1 MIHLIPRF
9 WILKVEILEKEGGIM
24 EQSLRLESVT
34 KRYGS
39 VTAVDNLTLTVPSGI
54 VFGLLGPNGAGKT
67 TTLEIIEGLRRPD
80 AGKVWWGDI
89 DVVQYPNQA
98 RSRFGVQLQTS
109 AFFELLTVKETL
121 QLFQSF
127 YRHPLLVPDLIRRLD
142 LEEKQNARVDGLS
155 GGQRQRLAL
164 AVALVNDPEVVFL
177 DEPSAGLDPQAR
189 RNLWE
194 VILGLK
200 AEGRTVV
207 LTTHYME
214 EAEFLAD
221 RLAIID
227 HGHVLAEGTPREL
240 IQKHMPS
247 AIVEVSRSVGVQSA
261 EELPAVRRLE
271 EHDEV
276 TRLTTDRLEDTL
288 VGLVNWAQREGRA
301 ITGLTTRIATL
312 EDVFLELTGR
322 SLRE

>member
-1 MIHLIPRF
+1 MQDQ
-9 WILKVEILEKEGGIM
+9 V
-24 EQSLRLESVT
+24 LRLENVT

-39 VTAVDNLTLTVPSGI
+39 LTAVDHLTLTVPSGI

-67 TTLEIIEGLRRPD
+67 TTLEIVEGLRRPD
-80 AGKVWWGDI
+80 EGHVWLGEV
-89 DVVQYPNQA
+89 DVARHPDQA
-98 RSRFGVQLQTS
+98 RPRFGVQLQTS
-109 AFFELLTVKETL
+109 SFFELLTVKETL
-121 QLFQSF
+121 ELFHSF
-127 YRHPLLVPDLIRRLD
+127 YRRRLSVPDLISRLD
-142 LEEKQNARVDGLS
+142 LEEKQNARVGGLS
-155 GGQRQRLAL
+155 GGQQQRLAL

-221 RLAIID
+221 RLAIVD
-227 HGHVLAEGTPREL
+227 HGHVLDEGTPREL
-240 IQKHMPS
+240 IQRHMP
-247 AIVEVSRSVGVQSA
+247 AAMVEVSRSVGVSQGLG
-261 EELPAVRRLE
+261 LPAVQHVE
-271 EHDEV
+271 EGPEV
-276 TRLTTDRLEDTL
+276 TTLVTDRLEDTL
-288 VGLVNWAQREGRA
+288 VGLVNWAQFEGRE
-301 ITGLTTRIATL
+301 ITGLTTRKGTL
-312 EDVFLELTGR
+312 EDVFLKLTGR

>member
-1 MIHLIPRF
+1 MQ
-9 WILKVEILEKEGGIM
+9 KT
-24 EQSLRLESVT
+24 LRLENVT
-34 KRYGS
+34 KRYGAM
-39 VTAVDNLTLTVPSGI
+39 TAVDHLTLTVPSGI

-67 TTLEIIEGLRRPD
+67 TTLEMVEGLRRPD
-80 AGKVWWGDI
+80 DGRVWWGEL
-89 DVVQYPNQA
+89 DVVRHPDEA
-98 RSRFGVQLQTS
+98 RSQFGVQLQSS

-121 QLFQSF
+121 ELFHSF
-127 YRHPLLVPDLIRRLD
+127 YRRRLAVSDLISRLG
-142 LEEKQNARVDGLS
+142 LEEKQNARVGGLS

-164 AVALVNDPEVVFL
+164 AAALINDPEVVFL

-189 RNLWE
+189 RNLWD

-214 EAEFLAD
+214 EAEVLAD

-227 HGHVLAEGTPREL
+227 HGRVLDEGTPREL
-240 IQKHMPS
+240 IQRHMPAS
-247 AIVEVSRSVGVQSA
+247 VVEVSRSVGINSTVD
-261 EELPAVRRLE
+261 LPAVRRME
-271 EHDEV
+271 ERDEV
-276 TRLTTDRLEDTL
+276 TTLVSDRLEDTL

-301 ITGLTTRIATL
+301 ITGLTTRNATL

>member
-1 MIHLIPRF
+1 
-9 WILKVEILEKEGGIM
+9 M
-24 EQSLRLESVT
+24 EQALTIENVT
-34 KRYGS
+34 KRYGAL
-39 VTAVDNLTLTVPSGI
+39 TAVDHLTLTIPAGI

-67 TTLEIIEGLRRPD
+67 TTLEMIEGLRRPD
-80 AGKVWWGDI
+80 EGRVLWGDL
-89 DVVQYPNQA
+89 DVIRHPDEA
-98 RSRFGVQLQTS
+98 RARFGVQLQTS

-121 QLFQSF
+121 ELFHSF
-127 YRHPLLVPDLIRRLD
+127 YRRRLPVPELIARLD

-164 AVALVNDPEVVFL
+164 AAALVNDPEVVFL

-207 LTTHYME
+207 LTTHYMD

-221 RLAIID
+221 RLAIVD
-227 HGHVLAEGTPREL
+227 RGHVLDEGTPREL
-240 IQKHMPS
+240 IQRHMPS
-247 AIVEVSRSVGVQSA
+247 SVVEVSRSVGIDDHA
-261 EELPAVRRLE
+261 KLPAVQRIEARG
-271 EHDEV
+271 DV
-276 TRLTTDRLEDTL
+276 TVLVSERLEDTL
-288 VGLVNWAQREGRA
+288 VGLVNWAEREGRT
-301 ITGLTTRIATL
+301 ITGLSTRNATL

>member
-1 MIHLIPRF
+1 M
-9 WILKVEILEKEGGIM
+9 EKG
-24 EQSLRLESVT
+24 LRLENIS
-34 KRYGS
+34 KRYGTM
-39 VTAVDNLTLTVPSGI
+39 TAVDSLTLTVPSGI

-80 AGKVWWGDI
+80 EGHVWWNDM
-89 DVVQYPNQA
+89 DVTRNPEHA
-98 RSRFGVQLQTS
+98 RSHFGMQLQTS

-121 QLFQSF
+121 ELFHSL
-127 YRHPLLVPDLIRRLD
+127 YRKRLSVGDLIERLD
-142 LEEKQNARVDGLS
+142 LTEKQNARVGGLS
-155 GGQRQRLAL
+155 GGQQQRLAL
-164 AVALVNDPEVVFL
+164 ACALINDPEVVFL

-189 RNLWE
+189 RTLWD

-214 EAEFLAD
+214 EAEVLAD

-227 HGHVLAEGTPREL
+227 HGHVLDEGTPREL
-240 IQKHMPS
+240 IQRHMP
-247 AIVEVSRSVGVQSA
+247 AAVIELSRAVGIDESVD
-261 EELPAVRRLE
+261 LPAVQRTENRDEMTILVSDHLE
-271 EHDEV
+271 N
-276 TRLTTDRLEDTL
+276 TL
-288 VGLVNWAQREGRA
+288 VGLVNWAQREGREL
-301 ITGLTTRIATL
+301 TGLTTRSATL

>member
-1 MIHLIPRF
+1 MQ
-9 WILKVEILEKEGGIM
+9 EKA
-24 EQSLRLESVT
+24 LRLENIT

-39 VTAVDNLTLTVPSGI
+39 LTAVDHLTLTVPSGI

-67 TTLEIIEGLRRPD
+67 TTLEIVEGLRRPD
-80 AGKVWWGDI
+80 DGHIWWGDLDI
-89 DVVQYPNQA
+89 VQRPQHA

-121 QLFQSF
+121 ELFASL
-127 YRHPLLVPDLIRRLD
+127 YRHHLSVPDLITRLD
-142 LEEKQNARVDGLS
+142 LTEKKNARVDGLS

-189 RNLWE
+189 RNLWD

-221 RLAIID
+221 RLAVID
-227 HGHVLAEGTPREL
+227 RGRVLDEGTPREL
-240 IQKHMPS
+240 IQRHMP
-247 AIVEVSRSVGVQSA
+247 AAVIEISRAVDVNASTP
-261 EELPAVRRLE
+261 LPAAREIEQHDDVTMIVSDRLE
-271 EHDEV
+271 E
-276 TRLTTDRLEDTL
+276 TL
-288 VGLVNWAQREGRA
+288 VGLVNWAQHEGRE
-301 ITGLTTRIATL
+301 ITGLSTRSATL
-312 EDVFLELTGR
+312 EDVFLKLTGR

>member
-1 MIHLIPRF
+1 M
-9 WILKVEILEKEGGIM
+9 EGKG
-24 EQSLRLESVT
+24 LRLENIT
-34 KRYGS
+34 KRYGTL
-39 VTAVDNLTLTVPSGI
+39 TAVDHLTLTVPSGI

-67 TTLEIIEGLRRPD
+67 TTLEIVEGLRRPD
-80 AGKVWWGDI
+80 EGHIWWEDI
-89 DVVQYPNQA
+89 DIVHHPEQG

-121 QLFQSF
+121 ELFHSF
-127 YRHPLLVPDLIRRLD
+127 YHRHLNVAQLISRLD
-142 LEEKQNARVDGLS
+142 LKEKQNARVEGLS

-189 RNLWE
+189 RNLWD

-227 HGHVLAEGTPREL
+227 RGRVLDEGSPREL
-240 IQKHMPS
+240 IQRHMP
-247 AIVEVSRSVGVQSA
+247 AAVIEMSRTVGITASTP
-261 EELPAVRRLE
+261 LPAAREIE
-271 EHDEV
+271 ERDE
-276 TRLTTDRLEDTL
+276 TTMIISDRLEDTL
-288 VGLVNWAQREGRA
+288 VGLVNWAQDQGRE
-301 ITGLTTRIATL
+301 ITGLSTRSATL
-312 EDVFLELTGR
+312 EDVFLKLTGR